1 MLAALTLQ
9 TLAVVIV
16 GSVAIVALGRWARS

>member
-16 GSVAIVALGRWARS
+16 GSVVIVALGRWVRA